1 MQNEMLNVLIK
12 FYKVPLQNRFGS
24 FFRSLDRKKAPNFT
38 FAQLTGNKDV
48 MQNVDFLRNSDD
60 EFGGTKHIVS
70 LQVKSV
76 LGANRVCF
84 DLK

>member
-1 MQNEMLNVLIK
+1 MQNGMLNVLIK

-24 FFRSLDRKKAPNFT
+24 FFRSLGRKKALIFT
-38 FAQLTGNKDV
+38 VAQLIENKGVMEDV
-48 MQNVDFLRNSDD
+48 GCLRKSDD